1 MLRTLAAVIALLSLS
16 AVGAAETA
24 PPSAVIVVDDFESYK
39 SGEVVG
45 SSASGS
51 PWQRFGKATN
61 DNVVATALAT
71 KIIKGKRSG
80 QYGMVWP
87 APFGAV
93 QRVLDQ
99 PANLR
104 EQAAIVVTIR
114 SELAETKTKT
124 TVRIGDGETTYEH
137 TQPIALTAEATT
149 IRFAID
155 KAGFKRT
162 AGKASFE
169 DVFAAATRIGLTFTS
184 ENQDA
189 RETIV
194 FDDLHLVPR

>member
-1 MLRTLAAVIALLSLS
+1 MLRIPAAVIALLFLS
-16 AVGAAETA
+16 AVCAAETA
-24 PPSAVIVVDDFESYK
+24 APAAAVVVDDFESYK

-45 SSASGS
+45 SSASSS

-61 DNVVATALAT
+61 DNVVATASAT
-71 KIIKGKRSG
+71 KVIKGKRSG

-93 QRVLDQ
+93 QRVLEQ

-104 EQAAIVVTIR
+104 EQAAIAVTIR
-114 SELAETKTKT
+114 SELAETKTKI

-137 TQPIALTAEATT
+137 TEPIALAAETKT

-155 KAGFKRT
+155 KAGFKRA

-169 DVFAAATRIGLTFTS
+169 DVLAAVTRIGLTFTS

-189 RETIV
+189 RETVV
-194 FDDLHLVPR
+194 FDDLQLLPR